1 MAVKS
6 FDDVNGNGIT
16 RDAALDSGDVFDSR
30 AKNTN
35 YGGTGGANIT
45 LIYYQGT
52 GSAARK
58 VGSTGGHGFTVG
70 PYTSRDQTATTYRHV
85 IPKMWITNYTA
96 LNPAGIDFGVGSG
109 LTTAIGNDQHWWTV
123 GDDGTID
130 NPDWKFPDKGG
141 FIIKPIDTQ
150 LRAFLRGSSG
160 TPTETAM
167 LNFMAWVDL
176 ANTGGTDRN
185 LVMDSP
191 DYVETGF
198 HAVGGDST
206 DPDITFADFVAE
218 DEGATSTNFARAGLW
233 QTNQGIIQWFGG
245 GIVGRTYAGTS
256 TASGFTD
263 SFQTLVCPGG
273 YAGAGFNK
281 LEFDITNASTIVS
294 LDNIAIIGQGRS
306 GLKRLF
312 DATDSGS
319 GGDVNVTLDE
329 IAYAG
334 HGFNEG
340 DQVLY
345 SREGNT
351 GYVTGAANNGES
363 ELVTGTT
370 GEYYYVI
377 VVDVDTFAVASSF
390 ANALAATRLALTAQT
405 GETHSFERTP
415 DNRPDFL
422 VTSDAAPGTFAMSNS
437 SLTSCREITF
447 DTGCDISDTQFI
459 TSQKLFLNEGTL
471 ADCVIN
477 APTVYENEAFILS
490 DTLFATSTAD
500 GAIAGCNF
508 IAGPDGGHAI
518 ELTATGTY
526 AFDANTFSG
535 YLGTPGTNLVAD
547 SGSSS
552 AAIYNN
558 SGGAI
563 TLSITGSGDSPSI
576 RNGATSTTTVTNSV
590 TLTLTGI
597 ETDSEVRIINLE
609 DVENFNKEL
618 AGSEQI
624 LGEVQSAT
632 IADGGSGYTNGAQVL
647 TVVGGTG
654 TAATINVTVAGG
666 IVTSVDSIATPG
678 SYTVNPPT
686 PATTTGGGG
695 TGCTLRL
702 DVSGDFEYTY
712 DASLGV
718 LVAIIVFH
726 LQFREVRIEQIIPA
740 VNATIP
746 IQQGT
751 DRTYSNP

>member
-6 FDDVNGNGIT
+6 FDDVNGDGIT

-58 VGSTGGHGFTVG
+58 IGSTDGMGFTVG
-70 PYTSRDQTATTYRHV
+70 NYTSRDQTATTYRHV

-96 LNPAGIDFGVGSG
+96 LNPAGMDFGVGSG
-109 LTTAIGNDQHWWTV
+109 TGTAIGNNQHWWTV
-123 GDDGTID
+123 GDDGTIA
-130 NPDWKFPDKGG
+130 NPAWKFPDKGG

-160 TPTETAM
+160 TPDETAM
-167 LNFMAWVDL
+167 VNFMAWVDL
-176 ANTGGTDRN
+176 SNTGGTDRN
-185 LVMDSP
+185 LIIDSP

-206 DPDITFADFVAE
+206 DPDIVFDDFVLE
-218 DEGATSTNFARAGLW
+218 DEGSTSTNFARTGLW
-233 QTNQGIIQWFGG
+233 QTNEGIIQWFGG
-245 GIVGRTYAGTS
+245 GIVGRTYAGTATTS
-256 TASGFTD
+256 AFTD

-281 LEFDITNASTIVS
+281 LEFDITNASTTAS
-294 LDNIAIIGQGRS
+294 LDNISIIGQGRS

-319 GGDVNVTLDE
+319 GGDVDVTLDQ
-329 IAYAG
+329 ITYAA

-351 GYVTGAANNGES
+351 GYVTGAAANGES

-370 GEYYYVI
+370 GEYYYVV

-390 ANALAATRLALTAQT
+390 ANALAGTHLALTAQAA
-405 GETHSFERTP
+405 ETHSFERTP

-422 VTSDAAPGTFAMSNS
+422 VTSDAAPGTFVMSNS
-437 SLTSCREITF
+437 SLTSCRQITL
-447 DTGCDISDTQFI
+447 DTGCDVSATQFI

-471 ADCVIN
+471 ADCIIN

-490 DTLFATSTAD
+490 DTLFASSTAD
-500 GAIAGCNF
+500 GAIAGCSF
-508 IAGPDGGHAI
+508 VAGPDGGHAI
-518 ELTATGTY
+518 EITATGSY
-526 AFDANTFSG
+526 AFDANFFTG
-535 YLGTPGTNLVAD
+535 YLGTPGSNPTAD
-547 SGSSS
+547 SGSPS

-558 SGGAI
+558 SGGTV
-563 TLSITGSGDSPSI
+563 TLNVTGDGDIPTV
-576 RNGATSTTTVTNSV
+576 RNGATSDTVVSASA

-597 ETDSEVRIINLE
+597 ETDSEARIINLD

-618 AGSEQI
+618 AGNDQI
-624 LGEVQSAT
+624 HGLVIGAT
-632 IADGGSGYTNGAQVL
+632 IANGGSGYTNGTQTL

-654 TAATINVTVAGG
+654 TAATIEVTVAGG
-666 IVTSVDSIATPG
+666 IVTSVDAITTPG
-678 SYTVNPPT
+678 DYTVNPPT

-702 DVSGDFEYTY
+702 TVRGTFAYAY
-712 DASLGV
+712 DAASTPN
-718 LVAIIVFH
+718 VAIIVFH
-726 LQFREVRIEQIIPA
+726 LDYKEVRIEQPPVPFEVIFL
-740 VNATIP
+740 
-746 IQQGT
+746 
-751 DRTYSNP
+751 